1 MFLVFF
7 LEKLYESLH
16 FYMVYKVKKYY
27 SNIQSKNIRIMNN
40 FPKKY
45 SNKYSNNGH
54 PSDTAAFILDGV
66 KNVQI

>member
-1 MFLVFF
+1 
-7 LEKLYESLH
+7 
-16 FYMVYKVKKYY
+16 MVYQVKKYY